1 MTETTATLHITDK
14 PGKTTPRY
22 KKELL
27 KAPPSTWL
35 WSLGFLLSLSL
46 TGLSFFP
53 ALIFTAFILLNRL
66 FKDRYDFLIMVAIF
80 TTSPGF
86 IPSTLIGFNP
96 VDPLIALSLV
106 GMLFYRKNPRIKKVT
121 LCVFAYIL
129 FLLLMSTLSDETF
142 AIQVLTLRQYA
153 SIILFILPLWLFA
166 NREFDALKFF
176 RHVLVYLLWI
186 CLFYA
191 IDGFVFSGWV
201 LLPGTFS
208 FHETFS
214 TFWDIHWSPFTTYF
228 PRKYPSAMFILI
240 LSAYPLARYY
250 RLKWWQWAV
259 IVLAFASTRTT
270 TVIGAFVITYVTFQ
284 GRFKQFAKYCVLAV
298 IGVTALYFVDSSTGG
313 FMRIASTIDQFTSVS
328 ESSDSDDLA
337 EFGTGRMGQ
346 ILPKYEALVEQNCLM
361 QGFGFIHPTKTT
373 LPRYQVHNEYY
384 SDITLADE
392 NAAYVEVT
400 QFNAILHT
408 GIIGLIVQTVFYIY
422 LFFVLKPGKLAPFYL
437 STILTA
443 SIMGI
448 GGFGGLT
455 QSDGVLYVAVALGTA
470 LLDCRPNNKRA
481 LTT

>member
-1 MTETTATLHITDK
+1 MAGTTATLQSTSRTEK
-14 PGKTTPRY
+14 APRP

-27 KAPPSTWL
+27 KAPLATWM

-46 TGLSFFP
+46 TGLSFYP
-53 ALIFTAFILLNRL
+53 ALIFTGFILLNRF

-80 TTSPGF
+80 ASSPGF
-86 IPSTLIGFNP
+86 IPSKIIGFNP
-96 VDPLIALSLV
+96 IDPLIALACV
-106 GMLFYRKNPRIKKVT
+106 GMLFYRKNLMVKKVT

-129 FLLLMSTLSDETF
+129 FLLLMSTMSDETL
-142 AIQVLTLRQYA
+142 AIQMLTLRQYA
-153 SIILFILPLWLFA
+153 SVILFILPLWLFA
-166 NREFDALKFF
+166 NRDFDALRFF
-176 RHVLVYLLWI
+176 RHVLVYLFWI

-208 FHETFS
+208 YNETFS

-228 PRKYPSAMFILI
+228 PRKYPSAMFIVI

-250 RLKWWQWAV
+250 RLRWWQWAV
-259 IVLAFASTRTT
+259 IAVAFAATRTM

-284 GRFKQFAKYCVLAV
+284 GRFLQFAKYCVLAA
-298 IGVTALYFVDSSTGG
+298 IGVTALYFIDSSTGG
-313 FMRIASTIDQFTSVS
+313 FIRVASTIDQLTSVS
-328 ESSDSDDLA
+328 ATGDSDDLA

-346 ILPKYEALVEQNCLM
+346 ILPKYEALVDQNCLL

-408 GIIGLIVQTVFYIY
+408 GIIGLIVQTVFYVY
-422 LFFVLKPGKLAPFYL
+422 LYFLLKPGKLAQFYL
-437 STILTA
+437 SALLMV
-443 SIMGI
+443 SIMGV
-448 GGFGGLT
+448 GGFAGLT

-470 LLDCRPNNKRA
+470 LLDARPNRKST